1 MKHHQASF
9 YIPLFV
15 FFLLSCIGFFMFRS
29 VLTAQG
35 FSLSVLIFTN
45 IYLFLLGVVSL
56 YMHINGFIHPR
67 TQAFLRSVYGT
78 MMLKMFLTVAVIL
91 IYAFFAGRQLNS
103 LAVFSG
109 MGLYFVYTFLELRVV
124 FALLKQQKKS

>member
-1 MKHHQASF
+1 MKHHKASY

-15 FFLLSCIGFFMFRS
+15 FWSICSTAVFAFRQSLESTGFDVKVLLTGN
-29 VLTAQG
+29 V
-35 FSLSVLIFTN
+35 
-45 IYLFLLGVVSL
+45 YLFVLCVISL
-56 YMHINGFIHPR
+56 YMHINGFFHPR

-78 MMLKMFLTVAVIL
+78 MMLKMFLTAAVIL

-103 LAVFSG
+103 PAVFSG